1 MNSVRSASEIDEE
14 AAAWAVRVDAH
25 ELDVEHDPELQAW
38 LSGDARRAGA
48 LLRAQAAISFLD
60 RGRALAN
67 VAPPVDV
74 EAKAAH
80 RPSRRAL
87 ISGLGGAAAAGLVGG
102 VGLWAARPQRLD
114 TRLGEIRRVPL
125 ADGSLVAINTKTTL
139 EVAMKPKSRRI
150 VLKEGE
156 AWFQVAKDPER
167 PFVVSAGLVR
177 VRAVGTAF
185 SVRRGDEAGAGVDVM
200 VTEGVV
206 ETWVEG
212 EQTPRR
218 RLSAGSRIVLASAAS
233 PAVAE
238 SPSEIER
245 SLAWRNGEIAL
256 DGESLAQAARL
267 FNRYNGRQIVI
278 DDQALAQE
286 HFVGLFQTN
295 EPESFAAAVAAT
307 LGASVSTDDGVI
319 RIGRAHIS

>member
-1 MNSVRSASEIDEE
+1 MSSNRSASEIDEE
-14 AAAWAVRVDAH
+14 AADWAARVDAH
-25 ELDVEHDPELQAW
+25 GLDVEHDPQVQAW

-67 VAPPVDV
+67 VAPAV
-74 EAKAAH
+74 EAVVTE
-80 RPSRRAL
+80 RPNRRGL
-87 ISGLGGAAAAGLVGG
+87 IVGAGAAAAAALVGG
-102 VGLWAARPQRLD
+102 VGLWTARPQRLD

-125 ADGSLVAINTKTTL
+125 ADGSLVAINTKTAL
-139 EVAMKPKSRRI
+139 EVAMKPKSRHV

-167 PFVVSAGLVR
+167 PFVVAAGPVR

-206 ETWVEG
+206 ETWIEG
-212 EQTPRR
+212 EQAPRR
-218 RLSAGSRIVLASAAS
+218 RLSAGSRIILASAVS
-233 PAVAE
+233 PTVAE

-256 DGESLAQAARL
+256 DGESLEQAARL
-267 FNRYNGRQIVI
+267 FNRYNSRQIVI
-278 DDQALAQE
+278 EDPTLAQE
-286 HFVGLFQTN
+286 RFVGLFQTN

-307 LGASVSTDDGVI
+307 LDAVVSDDARSI
-319 RIGRAHIS
+319 RISRAHSS

>member
-1 MNSVRSASEIDEE
+1 MSSILSASEIDEE
-14 AAAWAVRVDAH
+14 AADWAARVDARG
-25 ELDVEHDPELQAW
+25 LDVESDPELQAW
-38 LSGDARRAGA
+38 LKGDARRPGA

-60 RGRALAN
+60 RGRALGSVGATVESV
-67 VAPPVDV
+67 VAG
-74 EAKAAH
+74 

-87 ISGLGGAAAAGLVGG
+87 IAGAGGAAAAALVGG
-102 VGLWAARPQRLD
+102 VGLWSARPQRLD

-125 ADGSLVAINTKTTL
+125 ADGSLVAINTKTAL
-139 EVAMKPKSRRI
+139 EVAMKAKSRRI

-156 AWFQVAKDPER
+156 AWFQVAKDPQR
-167 PFVVSAGLVR
+167 PFVVAAGQVR

-206 ETWVEG
+206 ETWIEG
-212 EQTPRR
+212 DEASRR

-233 PAVAE
+233 PTVAE

-256 DGESLAQAARL
+256 DGENLEQAARL
-267 FNRYNGRQIVI
+267 FNRYNSRQIVI
-278 DDQALAQE
+278 DDPILARE
-286 HFVGLFQTN
+286 RFVGLFQTN
-295 EPESFAAAVAAT
+295 EPESFAAAVAAA
-307 LGASVSTDDGVI
+307 LGAAVSDDERTI
-319 RIGRAHIS
+319 RIGRADVS

>member
-1 MNSVRSASEIDEE
+1 MTSIRSASEIDDE
-14 AAAWAVRVDAH
+14 AADWAVRVDAH
-25 ELDVEHDPELQAW
+25 GLDVEHEPELQAW
-38 LSGDARRAGA
+38 LGGDVRRAGA

-67 VAPPVDV
+67 GAPTV
-74 EAKAAH
+74 EAVAAE

-87 ISGLGGAAAAGLVGG
+87 IAGVGGAATAALVGG

-125 ADGSLVAINTKTTL
+125 ADGSLVAINTKTAL
-139 EVAMKPKSRRI
+139 EVAMKPKSRR
-150 VLKEGE
+150 VLLKEGE

-167 PFVVSAGLVR
+167 PFVVAAGPVR

-206 ETWVEG
+206 ETWIEG
-212 EQTPRR
+212 EQAPRR
-218 RLSAGSRIVLASAAS
+218 RLSAGSRIILASTVS
-233 PAVAE
+233 PSVAQ

-256 DGESLAQAARL
+256 DGESLEQAARL
-267 FNRYNGRQIVI
+267 FNRYNSRQIVI
-278 DDQALAQE
+278 DDPGLARE
-286 HFVGLFQTN
+286 RFVGLFQTN

-307 LGASVSTDDGVI
+307 LGAVVSDDDRTI
-319 RIGRAHIS
+319 RIARAHIS

>member
-1 MNSVRSASEIDEE
+1 MNSIRSASEIDDE
-14 AAAWAVRVDAH
+14 AADWAARVDARG
-25 ELDVEHDPELQAW
+25 LDVERDPELQAW

-67 VAPPVDV
+67 VAPAV
-74 EAKAAH
+74 EAEAAE

-87 ISGLGGAAAAGLVGG
+87 IGGVTGAAAAALVGG

-125 ADGSLVAINTKTTL
+125 ADGSLVAINTKTAL

-156 AWFQVAKDPER
+156 AWFQVAKDPQR
-167 PFVVSAGLVR
+167 PFVVAAGAVR

-206 ETWVEG
+206 ETWIEG
-212 EQTPRR
+212 EQGSRR
-218 RLSAGSRIVLASAAS
+218 RLSAGSRIVWPAPSLPRWRSRRRRSSAAWPGATARS
-233 PAVAE
+233 PWTVRASNRPPAC
-238 SPSEIER
+238 ST
-245 SLAWRNGEIAL
+245 ATT
-256 DGESLAQAARL
+256 AAR
-267 FNRYNGRQIVI
+267 
-278 DDQALAQE
+278 
-286 HFVGLFQTN
+286 
-295 EPESFAAAVAAT
+295 S
-307 LGASVSTDDGVI
+307 
-319 RIGRAHIS
+319 

>member
-1 MNSVRSASEIDEE
+1 MNSIPSASEIDEE
-14 AAAWAVRVDAH
+14 AADWAARVDARG
-25 ELDVEHDPELQAW
+25 LDVDHDPELRAW
-38 LSGDARRAGA
+38 LKGDARRAGA

-60 RGRALAN
+60 RGRALAGA
-67 VAPPVDV
+67 APPV
-74 EAKAAH
+74 EAVPAE

-87 ISGLGGAAAAGLVGG
+87 IAGAGGMAAALVGG
-102 VGLWAARPQRLD
+102 VGLWRARPQRLE

-125 ADGSLVAINTKTTL
+125 ADGSLVAINTKTAL
-139 EVAMKPKSRRI
+139 DVAMKPRSRRI

-167 PFVVSAGLVR
+167 PFVVAAGPVR

-212 EQTPRR
+212 DPSPRR
-218 RLSAGSRIVLASAAS
+218 RVAAGGRIVLASAVS
-233 PAVAE
+233 PTVAQ

-256 DGESLAQAARL
+256 DGESLEQAARL
-267 FNRYNGRQIVI
+267 FNRYNSRQIVI
-278 DDQALAQE
+278 EDPELARE
-286 HFVGLFQTN
+286 RFVGLFQTN

-307 LGASVSTDDGVI
+307 LGAVVADDAGSI
-319 RIGRAHIS
+319 RISRAHIS